1 MRLPFVFGEIIMN
14 DNLLKAGKIV
24 NTHALRGEVRIFP
37 YCDDADFLCEFDVL
51 YINGE
56 PKEIASARV
65 HKGQALV
72 RFEGIDS
79 INAAEALVGSIVYI
93 DKDDIELEEGRYFIE
108 DLKGCMVYDVD
119 SGECYG
125 KVTNVIQTGANDVF
139 EVTKEDKTVLIPKI
153 DDVII
158 DIDIDSRRITIK
170 PMKGLF
176 E

>member
-1 MRLPFVFGEIIMN
+1 MN

-24 NTHALRGEVRIFP
+24 NTHSLRGEVRIFP

-56 PKEIASARV
+56 PKEVVSARV
-65 HKGQALV
+65 HKGQALIK
-72 RFEGIDS
+72 FEGVND
-79 INAAEALVGSIVYI
+79 INMAEALVGSIVFI

-108 DLKGCMVYDVD
+108 DLKGCEVFDVE

-139 EVTKEDKTVLIPKI
+139 EVTLDGKSVLVPKI
-153 DDVII
+153 DDVVKEI
-158 DIDIDSRRITIK
+158 DIDRKRIVIK
-170 PMKGLF
+170 VLKGLF

>member
-1 MRLPFVFGEIIMN
+1 MN
-14 DNLLKAGKIV
+14 ENLLKAGKIV
-24 NTHALRGEVRIFP
+24 NTHSLRGEVRIFP

-56 PKEIASARV
+56 PKDVVSARV
-65 HKGQALV
+65 HKGQALIKFDGV
-72 RFEGIDS
+72 ND
-79 INAAEALVGSIVYI
+79 INMAEALVGSIVFI

-108 DLKGCMVYDVD
+108 DLKGCSVFDID

-139 EVTKEDKTVLIPKI
+139 EVSLDGKTVLVPKI
-153 DDVII
+153 DDVVKEI
-158 DIDIDSRRITIK
+158 DVDEKRIVINVI
-170 PMKGLF
+170 KGLF